1 MDYEFKIHTIGNNK
15 GQPLISDLEQRLQ
28 WIKQRGYEI
37 NISQFIN
44 EDQRTCIIDLRLRGN
59 INNLVFRDEDII
71 YIFKHQLSESLAEHI
86 MNNWENELLWKEIQ
100 RNCRRYS
107 NEEKD
112 IIFEKSVS
120 FMSRCHDNESLNL
133 LMNYGRKNRITRR
146 IFDYMGEN
154 RQIVVE
160 GFINFCLRE
169 YLNELKF
176 SVEVACEELKNQKEY
191 NDFINLLR
199 YFVDSQVPRMQ
210 EVNLMIGEKGTFY
223 LWDGEGTKI
232 DEHFMN
238 YYLEDML
245 VEEINLD
252 DVLVSI
258 LITISPC
265 HIILH
270 NTMHMEPSEP
280 VQTIRKV
287 FKERI
292 SECCGCERCKNI
304 NVKPST
310 F

>member
-1 MDYEFKIHTIGNNK
+1 MKYEFQIHTIASEK
-15 GQPLISDLEQRLQ
+15 GQPLINDIEQRLS

-37 NISQFIN
+37 TISQCVN
-44 EDQRTCIIDLRLRGN
+44 EEQNVCIINLCLQGN
-59 INNLVFRDEDII
+59 VTSLVFYDEDII

-86 MNNWENELLWKEIQ
+86 MKNWENDLLWKEIN
-100 RNCRRYS
+100 RNCRHYS
-107 NEEKD
+107 NDEKD
-112 IIFEKSVS
+112 IIYKKSAF
-120 FMSRCHDNESLNL
+120 FMSRCHENESLNL
-133 LMNYGRKNRITRR
+133 LMNYGRRNRITRR
-146 IFDYMGEN
+146 IFEYMEDN
-154 RQIVVE
+154 KQIVIE

-176 SVEVACEELKNQKEY
+176 SVEVACEELRSQKEY

-199 YFVDSQVPRMQ
+199 YFVDTQVPRMQ
-210 EVNLMIGEKGTFY
+210 EVNLMIGEKGDFY

-265 HIILH
+265 RIILH
-270 NTMHMEPSEP
+270 NTIQMEPSEP
-280 VQTIRKV
+280 VETIRKV

-292 SECCGCERCKNI
+292 SECCGCERCKGAD
-304 NVKPST
+304 VKPHM